1 MQVTTKPEYLDRFRS
16 TLAGLGIGKADR
28 ILLAVSGG
36 PDSLALLI
44 LAAETMPGAIF
55 AVTIDHQLRPESAT
69 EAAFVA
75 MSCAEL
81 AVPHATLTPA
91 VPITGNI
98 QSAARVARYQL
109 LEQTADDQNCTLIA
123 TAHHG
128 DDQLETILMR
138 LARGSGIDGMSA
150 IRARNGRIIRPL
162 LGFSKSELEEICLS
176 AGIEPVRDPSNE
188 NEDYDRVAIRKWLGQ
203 SSHPFT
209 IERSNRTASALS
221 DCADAL
227 TWMTDALSAERISQ
241 NSDIIQCNGND
252 LPRELRRRLLLECI
266 RRLDDSLQPRG
277 DAIDRLLATLELG
290 NSGSIGGLLCRGGA
304 VWHISHAPPRRNGG

>member
-55 AVTIDHQLRPESAT
+55 AVTIDHQLRPESAA
-69 EAAFVA
+69 EATFVA

-150 IRARNGRIIRPL
+150 IRASNGRIIRPL

-209 IERSNRTASALS
+209 IGNPDFTLRSLRGNAVFRWEFKPWSVLFVAWTHSRSGSDQSGDLDFGRDRSALF
-221 DCADAL
+221 A
-227 TWMTDALSAERISQ
+227 T
-241 NSDIIQCNGND
+241 
-252 LPRELRRRLLLECI
+252 
-266 RRLDDSLQPRG
+266 QPDNIFLVKASWWYAR
-277 DAIDRLLATLELG
+277 
-290 NSGSIGGLLCRGGA
+290 
-304 VWHISHAPPRRNGG
+304 